1 MKSIAL
7 ALAMV
12 LPGCGADA
20 PTVDFAPVET
30 AVEAAVEAAKSPAL
44 ALTGRLVD
52 RASLFDDARAR
63 ALVQRLERL
72 EQATTDQ
79 VVVVSL
85 PSLGSQKIDEL
96 AQSLGTRW
104 KIGRADVDNGVVMLV
119 APTERRIWISVGTGL
134 EGLLTN
140 QRTQGIVDRML
151 PDFKRGDLP
160 GGIERGV
167 GEIEQVLQSD
177 RRRPQR
183 LPEPTRKAA

>member
-7 ALAMV
+7 ALALV
-12 LPGCGADA
+12 LLGCGAGA
-20 PTVDFAPVET
+20 PTVDFAPVEAP
-30 AVEAAVEAAKSPAL
+30 AVTF
-44 ALTGRLVD
+44 TGRLVD
-52 RASLFDDARAR
+52 KARLFDAARAR
-63 ALVQRLERL
+63 ALEQRLERL

-79 VVVVSL
+79 LVVVSL
-85 PSLGSQKIDEL
+85 PSIGSQKIDQL

-104 KIGRADVDNGVVMLV
+104 KIGRADVDHGVVMLV
-119 APTERRIWISVGTGL
+119 APTERKIWISVGTGL

-167 GEIEQVLQSD
+167 SEIEQMLQAD

-183 LPEPTRKAA
+183 LPQPTRKAA

>member
-1 MKSIAL
+1 MKSVAL
-7 ALAMV
+7 ALALV
-12 LPGCGADA
+12 LPGCGAGE
-20 PTVDFAPVET
+20 PTVDFTPVE
-30 AVEAAVEAAKSPAL
+30 AVKSPAV

-52 RASLFDDARAR
+52 QARLFDDARAR
-63 ALVQRLERL
+63 ALNQRLERL

-104 KIGRADVDNGVVMLV
+104 KLGRADVDNGVVMLV
-119 APTERRIWISVGTGL
+119 APTERKVWISVGTGL

-167 GEIEQVLQSD
+167 SEIEQMLQAD

-183 LPEPTRKAA
+183 LPQPTRKAA